1 MPAEDPSAVQVV
13 GRSELHHRGESVWGT
28 ARERLPL
35 NDRLTVRHDAP
46 PGRRCARCSTPRS
59 RWGIGTEISDGPLAV
74 HRLPLPQPAPL
85 CTSRVIG
92 AVGSMTMMSSSD
104 MSVFAV
110 GWTMCAGT

>member
-1 MPAEDPSAVQVV
+1 MT
-13 GRSELHHRGESVWGT
+13 T
-28 ARERLPL
+28 ARASLCPL
-35 NDRLTVRHDAP
+35 LNTSK
-46 PGRRCARCSTPRS
+46 PG
-59 RWGIGTEISDGPLAV
+59 GIGTEISDGPLAV